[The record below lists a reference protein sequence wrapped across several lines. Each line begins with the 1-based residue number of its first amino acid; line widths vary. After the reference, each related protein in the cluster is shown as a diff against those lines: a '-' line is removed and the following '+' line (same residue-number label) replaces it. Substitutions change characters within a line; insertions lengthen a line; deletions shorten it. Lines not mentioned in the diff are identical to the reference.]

1 MIECKEKLQEEAEY
15 LHQSVFS
22 SVASQS
28 FIDRYTRANLA
39 LDLPASPAIERSIEN
54 SINILAVEYVFRV
67 KKVESL
73 LTKKMKIVCYLAE
86 SENCVWHDW
95 ETRET
100 RFPVLVTVAQILRA
114 TFIYLKG
121 SLLVWRYSLV

>member
-73 LTKKMKIVCYLAE
+73 LTKKMKIVSYLAE